1 MRRRLKWRPSLRVI
15 LLLINLVV
23 MLLPLGGIAWLRLYE
38 SALVRQTESELL
50 AQGAVVAAAYKAA
63 WLRVPDQEI
72 LADLPTV
79 FSAPGEWQPRQP
91 RLDLAV
97 DPIQPRPGGAI
108 ATPLRA
114 EPRAAAVG
122 AEFSAVLQEVRRTT
136 LAGIRVLDYQGIVVA
151 STAGD
156 FGGQLTQA
164 EVLRALRGETVSLLR
179 ERHSDSAPA
188 SGSLSRAAG
197 IRVFVAL
204 PVIHRN
210 HVLGAVLLAR
220 TPSSIWDTIQ
230 GKRRPLIYAS
240 LALLAVVLMLSWLTT
255 RTIAKP
261 IAELRAQA
269 QRAARGETGA
279 VRPLRHAGT
288 REVAELSESV
298 TAMAQTLE
306 ARADYIRRFA
316 AHVSHE
322 FKTPLTSIRGA
333 VELLRDHADT
343 LTADER
349 ARFQDMIAAD
359 TTRLDRL
366 VRRLLELA
374 RADVTRAG
382 QQRSDALAVL
392 RDCAARAESLGSVIE
407 RELPEGAAWVPMPVE
422 ELESVFGNLLDNARV
437 HAPGSLQRIVATL
450 GASELQIRFED
461 AGPGISAANAARIF
475 EPFFT
480 TARGVGSTGLGLAII
495 RALLT
500 AHGGDISLRASDVG
514 AVFLVRL
521 PLKLVARV

>member
-1 MRRRLKWRPSLRVI
+1 MKWRPSLRLI
-15 LLLINLVV
+15 LLLINLLV

-63 WLRVPDQEI
+63 WLRMPGEPA
-72 LADLPTV
+72 LADLPAV
-79 FSAPGEWQPRQP
+79 FGPIGEWQPRQP

-97 DPIQPRPGGAI
+97 DPIQPRPDDAQP
-108 ATPLRA
+108 TPWRA

-122 AEFSAVLQEVRRTT
+122 AEFSPVLQDVRRTT
-136 LAGIRVLDYQGIVVA
+136 LAGIRVLDHQGIVVA

-156 FGGQLTQA
+156 FGGQLTQP

-179 ERHSDSAPA
+179 ERHSQSPPPV
-188 SGSLSRAAG
+188 SGSLSRATG

-204 PVIHRN
+204 PVIHQN

-220 TPSSIWDTIQ
+220 TPASIWDTIQ
-230 GKRRPLIYAS
+230 GKRWPLVYAS
-240 LALLAVVLMLSWLTT
+240 LALLALVLTLSWLTT
-255 RTIAKP
+255 RTIARP
-261 IAELRAQA
+261 IAELGAQA
-269 QRAARGETGA
+269 QRAARGESGA
-279 VRPLRHAGT
+279 VQALRHAGT
-288 REVAELSESV
+288 REVAELS
-298 TAMAQTLE
+298 TALAAMAQTLE

-333 VELLRDHADT
+333 VELLRDHADA
-343 LTADER
+343 LAPDER

-359 TTRLDRL
+359 TARLDRL

-374 RADVTRAG
+374 RADVTRPG
-382 QQRSDALAVL
+382 HQRSDALAVL
-392 RDCAARAESLGSVIE
+392 RDSAARAESLGSVIQTQF
-407 RELPEGAAWVPMPVE
+407 PDAVAWVPMPAE
-422 ELESVFGNLLDNARV
+422 ELETVFANLLDNARL
-437 HAPGSLQRIVATL
+437 HAPGYVLRLA
-450 GASELQIRFED
+450 ASIEGSALLLSFED
-461 AGPGISAANAARIF
+461 TGPGISAANAARIF

-480 TARGVGSTGLGLAII
+480 TARGSGSTGLGLAII

-500 AHGGDISLRASDVG
+500 AHGGDISLRASDAG

-521 PLKLVARV
+521 PLKL

>member
-1 MRRRLKWRPSLRVI
+1 MRVKWRPSLRLI
-15 LLLINLVV
+15 LLLINLLV

-63 WLRVPDQEI
+63 CLALPDSSWLAETH
-72 LADLPTV
+72 LAID
-79 FSAPGEWQPRQP
+79 APATAAEWQPRQP

-97 DPIQPRPGGAI
+97 DPVYGRPDDAI

-114 EPRAAAVG
+114 QPQAAQVG
-122 AEFSAVLQEVRRTT
+122 AQFSAVLQDVRRST
-136 LAGIRVLDYQGIVVA
+136 LAGIRVLDSRGIVVA

-156 FGGQLTQA
+156 FGGQLTQP
-164 EVLRALRGETVSLLR
+164 EVLRALQGETVSLLR
-179 ERHSDSAPA
+179 ERHSNTSPPA
-188 SGSLSRAAG
+188 AGSLSRATG

-204 PVIHRN
+204 PVLYRN

-220 TPSSIWDTIQ
+220 TPASIWDTIQ

-255 RTIAKP
+255 RTIARP

-269 QRAARGETGA
+269 QRAARGESGA
-279 VRPLRHAGT
+279 VQPLRHAGT
-288 REVAELSESV
+288 REVAGLSQSL

-333 VELLRDHADT
+333 VELLREHDDQLA
-343 LTADER
+343 AQQR
-349 ARFQDMIAAD
+349 ARFQDMIADD
-359 TTRLDRL
+359 TARLDRL

-374 RADVTRAG
+374 RADVTRPG
-382 QQRSDALAVL
+382 QHHCDALQVL
-392 RDCAARAESLGSVIE
+392 RDCAARARDLGSRIDC
-407 RELPEGAAWVPMPVE
+407 RLPDRGAPVSMPVE
-422 ELESVFGNLLDNARV
+422 ELESVFGNLIDNARL
-437 HAPGSLQRIVATL
+437 HAPAAALSIVAEFGGT
-450 GASELQIRFED
+450 ELLVRFED
-461 AGPGISAANAARIF
+461 TGLGISAANAARIF

-480 TARGVGSTGLGLAII
+480 TARSAGSTGLGLSII

-521 PLKLVARV
+521 PLKP